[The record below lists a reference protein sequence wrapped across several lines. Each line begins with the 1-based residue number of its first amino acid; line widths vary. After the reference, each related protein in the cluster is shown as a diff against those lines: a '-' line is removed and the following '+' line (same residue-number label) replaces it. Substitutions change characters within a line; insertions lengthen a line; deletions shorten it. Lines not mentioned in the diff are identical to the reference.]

1 MNILLIRLRMI
12 GDVVFTT
19 PAIRAL
25 RRRYPDARISY
36 LVEDAAAPVV
46 QGNPHLDD
54 VLVTPLPT
62 GLGRCGHDWRT
73 GADLGRRRFDLVMDF
88 HGGPRGSWLSWL
100 TRAPQRIG
108 YTGPGRSWMYTQGG
122 ARPPPLGAPH
132 PAAD

>member
-54 VLVTPLPT
+54 VIVIPLTT
-62 GLGRCGHDWRT
+62 GLARIGDDWRIS
-73 GADLGRRRFDLVMDF
+73 ADLGA
-88 HGGPRGSWLSWL
+88 GGSIW
-100 TRAPQRIG
+100 
-108 YTGPGRSWMYTQGG
+108 
-122 ARPPPLGAPH
+122 
-132 PAAD
+132 

>member
-46 QGNPHLDD
+46 QGASAPIS
-54 VLVTPLPT
+54 
-62 GLGRCGHDWRT
+62 
-73 GADLGRRRFDLVMDF
+73 GA
-88 HGGPRGSWLSWL
+88 GGSIW
-100 TRAPQRIG
+100 
-108 YTGPGRSWMYTQGG
+108 
-122 ARPPPLGAPH
+122 
-132 PAAD
+132 

>member
-12 GDVVFTT
+12 GDVIFTT

-54 VLVTPLPT
+54 VLRHP
-62 GLGRCGHDWRT
+62 
-73 GADLGRRRFDLVMDF
+73 ADN
-88 HGGPRGSWLSWL
+88 
-100 TRAPQRIG
+100 
-108 YTGPGRSWMYTQGG
+108 
-122 ARPPPLGAPH
+122 RPP
-132 PAAD
+132 